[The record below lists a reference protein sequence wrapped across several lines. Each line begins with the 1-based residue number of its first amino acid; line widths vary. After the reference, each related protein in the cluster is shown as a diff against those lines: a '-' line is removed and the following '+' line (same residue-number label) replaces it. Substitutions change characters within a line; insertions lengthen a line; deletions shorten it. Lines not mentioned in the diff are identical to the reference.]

1 MDFLH
6 IKQLSLAY
14 GQVGILDPIDLVISK
29 GEFVTIVGPSG
40 CGKSS
45 LLKMVT
51 GIQTPS
57 SGEVLFQ
64 GAPIT
69 SIDPKRGMMFQEATL
84 FPWLSVRDNI
94 SFGLKMKGAS
104 RKVQLSQSEYYLDL
118 MGLSEFAD
126 HLPYQL
132 SGGMK
137 QRTALARTLV
147 NRPEII
153 MMDEP
158 FSALDA
164 FTRKNMQKLLT
175 QIWEDFNTTFLFVTH
190 DVEEAINLGSRIIVL
205 SPRPGRVLEDLS
217 LYNQGAIDKKAAVAR
232 IFALLEQ

>member
-1 MDFLH
+1 MIMDFLH
-6 IKQLSLAY
+6 IKHVSLTY
-14 GQVGILDPIDLVISK
+14 GQIRILDDIDLVVSK

-51 GIQTPS
+51 GIQAPS
-57 SGEVLFQ
+57 EGEILFQ
-64 GAPIT
+64 GEAIT
-69 SIDPKRGMMFQEATL
+69 DIDAKRGMMLQEATL

-94 SFGLKMKGAS
+94 SFALKMKSVS
-104 RKVQLSQSEYYLDL
+104 RKEQVRQADAYLDL

-137 QRTALARTLV
+137 QRTALARTLI
-147 NRPEII
+147 NRPEMI

-164 FTRKNMQKLLT
+164 FTRKSMQKLLT
-175 QIWEDFNTTFLFVTH
+175 QIWKDFQTTFLFVTH
-190 DVEEAINLGSRIIVL
+190 DVEEAITLGSRVIIL
-205 SPRPGRVLEDLS
+205 SARPGKVIEDLS
-217 LYNQGAIDKKAAVAR
+217 IGTEKKEAAAR
-232 IFALLEQ
+232 IFTLLEQ

>member
-1 MDFLH
+1 MEFLQL
-6 IKQLSLAY
+6 KQVSLTY
-14 GQVGILDPIDLVISK
+14 GQIRILDKIDLVVSK

-51 GIQTPS
+51 GIQAPS
-57 SGEVLFQ
+57 EGEILFQ

-69 SIDPKRGMMFQEATL
+69 QIDAKRGMMLQEATL

-94 SFGLKMKGAS
+94 SFALKMKGVS
-104 RKVQLSQSEYYLDL
+104 RKEQLHQADAYLEL
-118 MGLSEFAD
+118 MGLSDFAD

-137 QRTALARTLV
+137 QRTALARTLI
-147 NRPEII
+147 NRPEMI

-164 FTRKNMQKLLT
+164 FTRKSMQKLLT
-175 QIWEDFNTTFLFVTH
+175 QIWRDFQTTFLFVTH
-190 DVEEAINLGSRIIVL
+190 DVEEAITLGSRVIIL
-205 SPRPGRVLEDLS
+205 STRPGKVIEDLC
-217 LYNQGAIDKKAAVAR
+217 LRTEKKEAAAR
-232 IFALLEQ
+232 IFTLLKQ